1 MLRSQCPVGLR
12 PKATALSAAPPRT
25 RLSSRVLTKV
35 AADREVVPGEG
46 VLPIQNPKNWE
57 PNSWRKYEA
66 LQQPEYPDRAA
77 VDKVFGQIAQMP
89 PLIFAGECRTLQ
101 ERMAKA
107 SSGDA
112 FVITGGDCAESF
124 SQFSANRIRDFYRV
138 LLQMSVVLAF
148 GGGVPVVKL
157 GRIAGQ
163 FAKPRSAN
171 DETINGV
178 TLPAYRGDIINGPE
192 FTPEA
197 RVPNPERLVQA
208 YNQSAATLNLLRGFS
223 TGGYGGLARVS
234 QWNLDFMQ
242 NSPEGKAYQDL
253 AHRVDEAIT
262 FMTACGMDPA
272 SPLMRETEFYTSHE
286 ALLLDYEESLTRLDS
301 TTGGWYDCS
310 AHFLWCGERTR
321 QLDNAHVE
329 FLRGIQNPIGV
340 KVSDK
345 MDPRELVSLVA
356 TLNPDN
362 VPGRLAVIVRM
373 GATKLRNHLPG
384 FVKAVQEAGQ
394 VVTWISDPMHGNT
407 ETVVGYKTRRFDN
420 IRGEI
425 EAFFDVHEAMG
436 SVAGGVHVEMTGDNV
451 TECIGGGS
459 SIQADDLNSRYHTH
473 CDPRLNAEQALEI
486 AFYVASRLRR
496 NRTNK
501 AKASKAA

>member
-1 MLRSQCPVGLR
+1 MCGKVWIEAARKRTSTQTVPVCPSVF
-12 PKATALSAAPPRT
+12 PAC
-25 RLSSRVLTKV
+25 
-35 AADREVVPGEG
+35 
-46 VLPIQNPKNWE
+46 
-57 PNSWRKYEA
+57 SWRKLPA

-101 ERMAKA
+101 ERLAKA

-163 FAKPRSAN
+163 FAKPRSADN
-171 DETINGV
+171 ETIDGV

-192 FTPEA
+192 FTSEA

-242 NSPEGKAYQDL
+242 NSPEGKAYLDL
-253 AHRVDEAIT
+253 AKRVDEAIT

-301 TTGGWYDCS
+301 TTGGWCVIQTFEVQDHDQDHVLAC
-310 AHFLWCGERTR
+310 AHM
-321 QLDNAHVE
+321 H
-329 FLRGIQNPIGV
+329 
-340 KVSDK
+340 
-345 MDPRELVSLVA
+345 
-356 TLNPDN
+356 
-362 VPGRLAVIVRM
+362 
-373 GATKLRNHLPG
+373 HLPWPYTSKI
-384 FVKAVQEAGQ
+384 FSHKAECCLAAC
-394 VVTWISDPMHGNT
+394 
-407 ETVVGYKTRRFDN
+407 
-420 IRGEI
+420 
-425 EAFFDVHEAMG
+425 AFCVCA
-436 SVAGGVHVEMTGDNV
+436 
-451 TECIGGGS
+451 
-459 SIQADDLNSRYHTH
+459 
-473 CDPRLNAEQALEI
+473 
-486 AFYVASRLRR
+486 YVCQ
-496 NRTNK
+496 
-501 AKASKAA
+501 